1 MHFRSERKETG
12 GRRPSLSGLCCRG
25 RYTVRFRPGQ
35 LPPVNAFWSLT
46 MYELPASLLTENPID
61 RYLINSPMEPNLVR
75 GADGGITIYVQHQSP
90 GKDKEPNWLPAP
102 KGPFFMVLRQY
113 WPKPEALDGSWKVPQ
128 AVRAAPSS
136 FPPPTAPARARV
148 PAVARHGGRAWTRG
162 PISFAIASSSGSS
175 S

>member
-61 RYLINSPMEPNLVR
+61 RYLIHSPMEPNLVR

-102 KGPFFMVLRQY
+102 KGPFFMALRQY

-128 AVRAAPSS
+128 AVRASS
-136 FPPPTAPARARV
+136 
-148 PAVARHGGRAWTRG
+148 
-162 PISFAIASSSGSS
+162 
-175 S
+175 